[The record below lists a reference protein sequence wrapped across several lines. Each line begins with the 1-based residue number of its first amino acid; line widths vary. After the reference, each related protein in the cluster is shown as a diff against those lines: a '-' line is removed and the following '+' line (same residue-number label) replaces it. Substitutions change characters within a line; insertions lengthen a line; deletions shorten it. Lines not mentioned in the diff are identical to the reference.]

1 LARVAAEVSRD
12 VQLGLIP
19 IERGLVG
26 VGAAVDLHTVVLLN
40 APHARADSRNAEMFR
55 AVHDAHNLVR
65 AVGLTILQKFIEA
78 LGLGR

>member
-1 LARVAAEVSRD
+1 
-12 VQLGLIP
+12 
-19 IERGLVG
+19 
-26 VGAAVDLHTVVLLN
+26 VVLLN